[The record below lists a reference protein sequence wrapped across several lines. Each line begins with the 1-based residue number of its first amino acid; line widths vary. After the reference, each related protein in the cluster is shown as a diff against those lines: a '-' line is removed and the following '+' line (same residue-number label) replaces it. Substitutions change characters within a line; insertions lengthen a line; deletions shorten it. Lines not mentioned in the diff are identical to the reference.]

1 MSPSRH
7 VYACGFGG
15 RSALALAIAGATL
28 GGCSSKPSLGP
39 GALARTQP
47 AKLTALCVTEGD
59 IQPKGGGR
67 MEVAD
72 PAMRAVALGTGGD
85 AAELEFTYEGPTT
98 AQAPLGD
105 GELRRQI
112 GIKLRAAD
120 SCNVVYVMWRLEPSS
135 GLAVSVKRNPGMSE
149 NAQCH
154 DGGYHS
160 VKSAH
165 GEPVPSIRVG
175 ETHSLRAELNGETL
189 HVFADGRL
197 AWEGTSV
204 KRRVPSTGRSVSER
218 TTAGS
223 SSASSG
229 SPVASRPTAVAA
241 SSSRRGEGRGGYTAT
256 ASGTRSSPTAL

>member
-7 VYACGFGG
+7 VYAYGFGG

-28 GGCSSKPSLGP
+28 GGCSSQPSLGP

-59 IQPKGGGR
+59 VQPKKGGR

-98 AQAPLGD
+98 AQAPLGN

-112 GIKLRAAD
+112 GLKLRAAD

-189 HVFADGRL
+189 RVFADGRL
-197 AWEGTSV
+197 AWEGAVGEEARAFNGPIGVRTDNGRFV
-204 KRRVPSTGRSVSER
+204 FRVVGEPGGEPTDCRSGEL
-218 TTAGS
+218 
-223 SSASSG
+223 
-229 SPVASRPTAVAA
+229 VAA
-241 SSSRRGEGRGGYTAT
+241 G
-256 ASGTRSSPTAL
+256 